1 MFRDTIRKHLGIN
14 KSKKNIFKNHRD
26 TDVKIN
32 LNCINDIL
40 QYLDNY
46 SKKMGKEYVYF
57 FIHINDI
64 ISAMHTNYSKTEI
77 KRSIDYLVKNEFLN
91 IFKSPYDNEMYICNN
106 DDCDLD
112 FVQLIFKI
120 KTNSHNKRA
129 GE

>member
-1 MFRDTIRKHLGIN
+1 MTSNRNRNIAVSNII
-14 KSKKNIFKNHRD
+14 KSMNIFKKH
-26 TDVKIN
+26 KKPEMAIN

-91 IFKSPYDNEMYICNN
+91 LFTSPYDNEIYICNN
-106 DDCDLD
+106 DDFDLEGI
-112 FVQLIFKI
+112 QLFFKL
-120 KTNSHNKRA
+120 KTNLHN
-129 GE
+129 